1 MDAGVMVRSTLLLSL
16 VGSLVGVWGCAKDA
30 SSDETT
36 DGSSSASSSGGTTEP
51 LPEGCAALVS
61 PGMDDPTTLQ
71 AALLDA
77 MPGDTV
83 CMAEGT
89 FKLNTEISIS
99 ADNVTLKGAS
109 RDTTILDFT
118 KQTVGANGVKITG
131 DDVTIAALTVKD
143 TPGDGIRGDEVKNIT
158 YEDVAVIWTEQAST
172 SNGAYGFYPV
182 GCDGVTIRGSLVS
195 GARDAGIYVGQSKN
209 VLVEDSEAHGNVA
222 GVEFEN
228 TTDAV
233 MRRVHAHD
241 NTAGV
246 LIFNL
251 PGLPVQDGKRTLA
264 YDNIVENNNVPNFG
278 EAGTVVATVPP
289 GIGFMILAADDNEL
303 RDNMVRGN
311 KTGGIL
317 IVHYYDELFPAY
329 DDPDYNIYAE
339 GNYVHDNDV
348 VGNGLDPDGLVLSV
362 TDFRKPGFDL
372 LYDGCFDVDL
382 DNADGSRTN
391 CFDANGDVTFMNFD
405 LCGQVGMKG
414 EDIAPWTCQHTPLM
428 EPM

>member
-1 MDAGVMVRSTLLLSL
+1 MERSSLLILGCVGLLCASCSSADAG
-16 VGSLVGVWGCAKDA
+16 
-30 SSDETT
+30 
-36 DGSSSASSSGGTTEP
+36 DGGDDGMEMP
-51 LPEGCAALVS
+51 ELPEGCDALVE
-61 PGMDDPTTLQ
+61 PGAEAYTELLTALMD
-71 AALLDA
+71 AAA
-77 MPGDTV
+77 GTTV
-83 CMAEGT
+83 CLSAGT
-89 FKLNTEISIS
+89 YEFVDELSIS
-99 ADNVTLKGAS
+99 GNGVTLRGAS
-109 RDTTILDFT
+109 RAETILDFT

-131 DDVTIAALTVKD
+131 DDVTITALTVKD

-339 GNYVHDNDV
+339 GNYVHDNEV

-382 DNADGSRTN
+382 DNADGARTN
-391 CFDANGDVTFMNFD
+391 CFDANGDVSFMNFD

-414 EDIAPWTCQHTPLM
+414 EDITEWTCQHTPLT

>member
-1 MDAGVMVRSTLLLSL
+1 MERSSLLILGCVGLLCASCSSADAG
-16 VGSLVGVWGCAKDA
+16 
-30 SSDETT
+30 
-36 DGSSSASSSGGTTEP
+36 DGGDDGMELP
-51 LPEGCAALVS
+51 ELPEGCDALVE
-61 PGMDDPTTLQ
+61 PGAEAYTELLTALMD
-71 AALLDA
+71 A
-77 MPGDTV
+77 
-83 CMAEGT
+83 AEGT
-89 FKLNTEISIS
+89 TVCLSAGTYEFVDELSIS
-99 ADNVTLKGAS
+99 GNGVTLRGAS
-109 RDTTILDFT
+109 RAETILDFT

>member
-1 MDAGVMVRSTLLLSL
+1 MERSSLLILGCVGLLCAACSPADAGDDEGGSTT
-16 VGSLVGVWGCAKDA
+16 GDMKD
-30 SSDETT
+30 
-36 DGSSSASSSGGTTEP
+36 
-51 LPEGCAALVS
+51 LPEGCDALVE
-61 PGMDDPTTLQ
+61 PGAEAYAQLLTALMDAP
-71 AALLDA
+71 A
-77 MPGDTV
+77 GSTV
-83 CMAEGT
+83 CLSAGT
-89 FKLNTEISIS
+89 YEFADELSIS
-99 ADNVTLKGAS
+99 GNGVTLRGAS
-109 RDTTILDFT
+109 RDETILDFT

-131 DDVTIAALTVKD
+131 DDVTITALTVKD

-158 YEDVAVIWTEQAST
+158 YDNVAVVWTEQAST

-182 GCDGVTIRGSLVS
+182 GCDGVTIRGSLVT

-278 EAGTVVATVPP
+278 EAGTIVATVPP
-289 GIGFMILAADDNEL
+289 GIGFMILAADANEL

-339 GNYVHDNDV
+339 ANYVHDNAVD
-348 VGNGLDPDGLVLSV
+348 GNGLDPDGLVLSV

-372 LYDGCFDVDL
+372 LYDGCFDEALAGD
-382 DNADGSRTN
+382 ASMTN
-391 CFDANGDVTFMNFD
+391 CFDANGDVPFMNFD
-405 LCGQVGMKG
+405 LCGQAGMKG
-414 EDIAPWTCQHTPLM
+414 EDIGPWTCQHTPLM